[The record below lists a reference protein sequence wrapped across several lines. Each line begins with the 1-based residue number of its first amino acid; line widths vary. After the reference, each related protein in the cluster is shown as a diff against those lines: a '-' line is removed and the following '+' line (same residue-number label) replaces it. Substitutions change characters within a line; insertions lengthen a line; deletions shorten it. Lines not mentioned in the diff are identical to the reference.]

1 MKMLMPGTPQAS
13 DESGVAASTQVDR
26 LRPLVRSAGDSGPTD
41 AVVSVGGFEGQ
52 RPAPAIRVEIPIR
65 TISEMNGRGHWA
77 SKAKRAKLHRQAAWL
92 CLAAKVRPCLPC
104 IVTLTRIAPRA
115 LDGDNLQASLKA
127 CRDGVAD
134 WIGVDDRDPRVSWC
148 YQQHR
153 GAPKQ
158 YSVEVAVEHE

>member
-1 MKMLMPGTPQAS
+1 MKNLMHGTPQAS
-13 DESGVAASTQVDR
+13 EESDVAASAQVDR
-26 LRPLVRSAGDSGPTD
+26 VGPLVGSAGDSGQTG
-41 AVVSVGGFEGQ
+41 AVVSVGRFDDQ
-52 RPAPAIRVEIPIR
+52 RPPAAIRVEIPIR

-77 SKAKRAKLHRQAAWL
+77 SKARRAKLHRQAAWL
-92 CLAAKVRPCLPC
+92 CLAAKVRPPLPC

-134 WIGVDDRDPRVSWC
+134 WLKVDDRDHRVSWC

-153 GAPKQ
+153 GAPNQ
-158 YSVEVAVEHE
+158 YAVEVAVEHE